1 MSYKFNPFTNTMDRV
16 VNTGLYFIDT
26 IFSNNMTIPENKVL
40 VLKDPIA
47 SGDIIINGELYLL

>member
-26 IFSNNMTIPENKVL
+26 IFSNNMTIPENKVPDEVKKL
-40 VLKDPIA
+40 GYA
-47 SGDIIINGELYLL
+47 